1 MDIIGINL
9 FIIGIFLGSFFDCI
23 ANRLSRGESI
33 IKPGSHCENCKH
45 KLSWYELI
53 PVFSFIFQ
61 GGRCKKC
68 KIKLPFEYIL
78 VEILTGLL
86 FSLSYIR
93 YGITY
98 ETLEMIIISSL
109 VIVTIIS
116 DLKYIVILDEV
127 LIPSGILL
135 LIIRFLNVG
144 LHDTLFSLLYGVI
157 LFIVLLFIKVVGDK
171 AFKRESLGWGD
182 VKLSLVVG
190 FSLGIELGLLYIFLS
205 SLLALPYAIYTN
217 VKNKDG
223 MIPFGPFMSLSF
235 LVIFAYKDFFMS
247 LFNMWLG
254 V

>member
-61 GGRCKKC
+61 RGRCRKC
-68 KIKLPFEYIL
+68 KIRLPFEYIL

-86 FSLSYIR
+86 FTLSYIR
-93 YGITY
+93 YGISYT
-98 ETLEMIIISSL
+98 TLEMIIISSL

-116 DLKYIVILDEV
+116 DLKYMVILDEV

-135 LIIRFLNVG
+135 LIIKFLNVG

-157 LFIVLLFIKVVGDK
+157 LFMVLLFIKVVGDK

-182 VKLSLVVG
+182 VKLSLIVG

-205 SLLALPYAIYTN
+205 SVLALPYAIYTN
-217 VKNKDG
+217 VKHKDG
-223 MIPFGPFMSLSF
+223 MILFGPFMSLS
-235 LVIFAYKDFFMS
+235 LLIIFAYKDFFMN

>member
-116 DLKYIVILDEV
+116 DLKYMVILDEV

-171 AFKRESLGWGD
+171 AFKRESLGRC
-182 VKLSLVVG
+182 
-190 FSLGIELGLLYIFLS
+190 
-205 SLLALPYAIYTN
+205 
-217 VKNKDG
+217 
-223 MIPFGPFMSLSF
+223 
-235 LVIFAYKDFFMS
+235 
-247 LFNMWLG
+247 
-254 V
+254 